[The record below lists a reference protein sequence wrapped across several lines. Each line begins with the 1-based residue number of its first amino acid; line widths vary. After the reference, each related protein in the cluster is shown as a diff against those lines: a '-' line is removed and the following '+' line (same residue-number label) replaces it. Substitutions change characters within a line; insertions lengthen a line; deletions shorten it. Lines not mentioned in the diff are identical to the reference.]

1 MIFEKRA
8 CNLILSKEIIGDNMK
23 MRNIYVFICLFTL
36 FYSINVYAYADSV
49 IRVGILRFISMS
61 DGISDRQAEA
71 ITDEFTNI
79 LVHSNSIAV
88 IERSQ
93 LDAREH
99 RMNLSG
105 MIDVNTAVQ
114 VGKAA
119 GLQYIIAGSITRFFQ
134 LSNQEAEVTIST
146 RMINVQTAEIILSI
160 SEIATASNV
169 NIAIFNAINRLAYK
183 MQESISGEHPNV
195 LKVESEKVFI
205 SVGASLGVKQGDLYK
220 VYDEKEEFDAMGR
233 SLGKNIEPRAVVSIS
248 KVNNNFS
255 IAQVVKGNVAHVQ
268 FENKVEPISQI
279 EASRL
284 PIETGLIKIA
294 AVSQVPQQESAPNTN
309 TPQPKT
315 TAVKNGFENHSDK
328 AKKVIPSY
336 GLDANQTNHLLKR
349 HAEIEK
355 MLSKKEMIEKY
366 QNLFRDFSN
375 IDYFAAYKAAK
386 LSFEIGK
393 NAQALTWAEKSLSLN
408 PGYAPA
414 MKVLQAAKNKMK

>member
-1 MIFEKRA
+1 
-8 CNLILSKEIIGDNMK
+8 
-23 MRNIYVFICLFTL
+23 MRIKNISVFISFFVF
-36 FYSINVYAYADSV
+36 FYSISVYAYADNITS
-49 IRVGILRFISMS
+49 VGILRFISMS

-93 LDAREH
+93 LDAIGREYK
-99 RMNLSG
+99 MNLSG

-134 LSNQEAEVTIST
+134 LSNQEAEVSIST

-169 NIAIFNAINRLAYK
+169 NIAIFNAVNRLAYK
-183 MQESISGEHPNV
+183 MQEAISGEHPNV

-220 VYDEKEEFDAMGR
+220 VYDEKEEFDALGR
-233 SLGKNIEPRAVVSIS
+233 SLGKNIEPKAVVSIS

-294 AVSQVPQQESAPNTN
+294 TISQVPQQDTEPNTN
-309 TPQPKT
+309 KPESKAK
-315 TAVKNGFENHSDK
+315 AVKSGFENHSDK

-336 GLDANQTNHLLKR
+336 GLDSNQTNHLLKR

-355 MLSKKEMIEKY
+355 MLSKEETIEEY
-366 QNLFRDFSN
+366 ENLFRDFSN
-375 IDYFAAYKAAK
+375 IDYFAAYRVAK

-393 NAQALTWAEKSLSLN
+393 NARASTWAEKSLAIN

-414 MKVLQAAKNKMK
+414 KKVLQAAKNKMK